1 MKDQNAK
8 LLSACAA
15 IEFGPI
21 RLSSEAEAFRDEW
34 NEEIIAL
41 CQSLPDS
48 TRTDAILFFMQHSGI
63 SFDQKLNFFKTY
75 YTPTWSIIYWLL
87 QTSTDRKRLGPDD
100 SRNAKKAH
108 SMAMFLHA
116 LDDHLKDGQ
125 LPVTHLA
132 LLLRSQSWSIMNDA
146 FNQLG
151 ETLSDGKQIV
161 QRFINDYYSSIRSS
175 KEVVSLD
182 AYCERFR
189 KQMATGM
196 IAPVLLLKKIN
207 EDEQFA
213 EAIESAYGSFGI
225 AWRLLDDIKD
235 IGDDMRKGIH
245 SSIYICLPEDI
256 KEWWDRGTEEKEQHS
271 QEWIGTVSH
280 YILEKGII
288 ERIKKRICMH
298 LESAAEMADKLG
310 LKGWADEYRCLLKP
324 LQYSHE

>member
-1 MKDQNAK
+1 MKGQNAK

-151 ETLSDGKQIV
+151 ETLSDGKQLV

-196 IAPVLLLKKIN
+196 IAPVLLVKKIN

-235 IGDDMRKGIH
+235 IGDDMQKGIH

-288 ERIKKRICMH
+288 DRIKKRICLH